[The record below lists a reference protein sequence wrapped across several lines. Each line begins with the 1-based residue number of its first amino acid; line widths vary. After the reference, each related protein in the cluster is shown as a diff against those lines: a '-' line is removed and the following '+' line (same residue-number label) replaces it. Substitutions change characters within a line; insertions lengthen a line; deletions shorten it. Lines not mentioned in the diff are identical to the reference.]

1 MFPFV
6 KYMLR
11 LACSVFFSISIF
23 LPVSFTVLTAD
34 PGDISYHVHHNNRV
48 IRMSIGFIN
57 AMLTALAD
65 TDPDD
70 LDGDGS
76 VDGGPVL
83 VAYHN
88 ALVRI
93 PTSSKPLLSIAIIPA
108 GTTEPLLHAPRV
120 YDHPEV
126 SRYQEAEIFLAL
138 NTGVSPPLFVSPSQQ
153 A

>member
-1 MFPFV
+1 
-6 KYMLR
+6 
-11 LACSVFFSISIF
+11 
-23 LPVSFTVLTAD
+23 
-34 PGDISYHVHHNNRV
+34 
-48 IRMSIGFIN
+48 MSSGSLN
-57 AMLTALAD
+57 AILMALSD

-76 VDGGPVL
+76 ADGNPVL

-93 PTSSKPLLSIAIIPA
+93 PISSKPLLSIAIIPA